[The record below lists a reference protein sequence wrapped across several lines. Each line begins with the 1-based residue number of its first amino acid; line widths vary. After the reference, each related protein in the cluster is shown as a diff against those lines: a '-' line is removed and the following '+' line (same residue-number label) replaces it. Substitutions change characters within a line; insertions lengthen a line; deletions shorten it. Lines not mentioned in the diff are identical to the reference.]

1 MQGGFRKLLPRRP
14 GHFVL
19 GTQPLT
25 QPFPGVL
32 FHCPV
37 GFADRTEAKV
47 VRPPNDHA
55 VEGSYH
61 RALIEQGLVSSG
73 FAADCLT
80 HASHP
85 LLRWN
90 SAQTGPPSL
99 RRVAASKRITQEN
112 QTSLPATGRPASS
125 SRSPSTS
132 ASA

>member
-80 HASHP
+80 HASH
-85 LLRWN
+85 LRLSIWR
-90 SAQTGPPSL
+90 GPTAIISFGPTFA
-99 RRVAASKRITQEN
+99 RV
-112 QTSLPATGRPASS
+112 PFWRP
-125 SRSPSTS
+125 
-132 ASA
+132 